1 MDDGTRS
8 LIGSWSLRSFE
19 LRTSDGNTIH
29 PYGEEVHGF
38 LFYNEDGYMSAAF
51 ENSKRSTSRSDDLAE
66 AGRATHYDQFMAYSG
81 PFEVQGD
88 RILHRVAVASM
99 DAWTG
104 TLQERWFKIDGD
116 VLTLLTA
123 PLNVGSDTP
132 TGYLVWERVTGGTI
146 EG

>member
-1 MDDGTRS
+1 MDAGTRS

-19 LRTSDGNTIH
+19 LHTTDGKVLY

-51 ENSKRSTSRSDDLAE
+51 ENAKRSTSRTDDLAE
-66 AGRATHYDQFMAYSG
+66 AGAALNYDQFMAYSG

-88 RILHRVAVASM
+88 RILHKVEVASM
-99 DAWTG
+99 DIWTG
-104 TLQERWFKIDGD
+104 TIQERWFKVDGD

-123 PLNVGSDTP
+123 PLNVGSDAP
-132 TGYLVWERVTGGTI
+132 TGYLVWDRVTGGTVS
-146 EG
+146 E